1 VIIATVR
8 NDGFSQSRCFLGAT
22 KLGQLAT
29 EYLDDRRQEYY
40 TLEKIIIKDLTTR
53 KTDIRVLQEQVEN
66 AAASIKQLLRKDV
79 MLFHS

>member
-1 VIIATVR
+1 M
-8 NDGFSQSRCFLGAT
+8 
-22 KLGQLAT
+22 GQLAT